1 MTNLNFVSKALCI
14 ALSSVFVFSSPSIAD
29 DDNYSP
35 LDSPSFFEGLN
46 TFTAVFS
53 QIKQMYVDEIDD
65 ETLFN
70 NAIRGLIEGLDPH
83 SSYLEPV
90 AQSKVSESTM
100 GKFGGLGI
108 VIGTKGDYIEVVSP
122 IDDTPAYRA
131 GLKAGD
137 IILQIGDQN
146 VSQINLEEGVKLM
159 RGAPGT
165 TIKLTIGRPDI
176 APFVVE
182 ITREVITVTSA
193 KGLPLEEGIGYLRV
207 AQFQR
212 PTAEVVEITR
222 EVITVTSAK
231 GLLLEEGIGYLRV
244 AQFQR
249 PTAEVV
255 EKIIGD
261 LVEKNEADLDSLIID
276 LRNNPGG
283 LLDSSIDISN
293 LFIDEPG
300 IVVYTEGRTPSSNMS
315 FPTKPGDIL
324 NGAPIVVL
332 MNVGSASASEIVAGA
347 LQDHKRAI
355 IMGEE
360 SFGKGSVQSMMGLQD
375 GYGLKLTT
383 ARYFTPSGRSIQAK
397 GISPDIELD
406 NISLKGDEEEESIDF
421 SSQEKDLKN
430 SLSAQDEE
438 ETTAEDPTELSP
450 EEILKSQDE
459 ITDAR
464 DQEFVDLLMEDYYV
478 HEAVNVLKA
487 LKIYKNK

>member
-1 MTNLNFVSKALCI
+1 MNHLKSISKILCF
-14 ALSSVFVFSSPSIAD
+14 ALSSLLLFSSPSIAD
-29 DDNYSP
+29 EDNYSP

-46 TFTAVFS
+46 NFTAVFS

-90 AQSKVSESTM
+90 DQSKVSESTM

-165 TIKLTIGRPDI
+165 TIKLTIGRPEI

-182 ITREVITVTSA
+182 ITREI
-193 KGLPLEEGIGYLRV
+193 
-207 AQFQR
+207 
-212 PTAEVVEITR
+212 
-222 EVITVTSAK
+222 ITVTSAK
-231 GLLLEEGIGYLRV
+231 GLLLEDGIGYLRI

-261 LVEKNEADLDSLIID
+261 LVEKNESDLDSLIID

-397 GISPDIELD
+397 GISPDIALD
-406 NISLKGDEEEESIDF
+406 NISLKSEDEEDSIDF

-438 ETTAEDPTELSP
+438 ETTSEDPTELTP

-464 DQEFVDLLMEDYYV
+464 DQEYVDLLMEDYYV

-487 LKIYKNK
+487 LKIYKKN

>member
-1 MTNLNFVSKALCI
+1 MNHLKSISKILCF
-14 ALSSVFVFSSPSIAD
+14 ALSSLLLLSSPSLAD
-29 DDNYSP
+29 EDNYSP

-90 AQSKVSESTM
+90 DQSKVSESTM

-182 ITREVITVTSA
+182 ITREI
-193 KGLPLEEGIGYLRV
+193 
-207 AQFQR
+207 
-212 PTAEVVEITR
+212 
-222 EVITVTSAK
+222 ITVTSAK
-231 GLLLEEGIGYLRV
+231 GLLLEDGIGYLRI

-261 LVEKNEADLDSLIID
+261 LVEKNESDLDSLIID

-397 GISPDIELD
+397 GISPDIALD
-406 NISLKGDEEEESIDF
+406 NISLKSEDEEESIDF

-438 ETTAEDPTELSP
+438 ETTSEDPTELTP

-459 ITDAR
+459 ITDVR
-464 DQEFVDLLMEDYYV
+464 DQEYVDLLMEDYYV

-487 LKIYKNK
+487 LKIYKKN

>member
-1 MTNLNFVSKALCI
+1 MNHLKSISKILCF
-14 ALSSVFVFSSPSIAD
+14 ALSSLLLFSSPSIAD
-29 DDNYSP
+29 EDNYSP

-90 AQSKVSESTM
+90 DQSKVSESTM

-182 ITREVITVTSA
+182 ITREI
-193 KGLPLEEGIGYLRV
+193 
-207 AQFQR
+207 
-212 PTAEVVEITR
+212 
-222 EVITVTSAK
+222 ITVTSAK
-231 GLLLEEGIGYLRV
+231 GLLLEDGIGYLRI

-261 LVEKNEADLDSLIID
+261 LVEKNESDLDSLIID

-397 GISPDIELD
+397 GISPDIALD
-406 NISLKGDEEEESIDF
+406 NISLKSEVEEESIDF

-438 ETTAEDPTELSP
+438 ETTSEDPTELTP

-464 DQEFVDLLMEDYYV
+464 DQEYVDLLMEDYYV

-487 LKIYKNK
+487 LKIYKKN

>member
-1 MTNLNFVSKALCI
+1 MTNLNFISKTLCI
-14 ALSSVFVFSSPSIAD
+14 ALSSVFLFSSPSIAD

-182 ITREVITVTSA
+182 ITREI
-193 KGLPLEEGIGYLRV
+193 
-207 AQFQR
+207 
-212 PTAEVVEITR
+212 
-222 EVITVTSAK
+222 ITVTSAK

-438 ETTAEDPTELSP
+438 ETTSEDPTELSP

>member
-1 MTNLNFVSKALCI
+1 MTNLKPFSRKLILVLSALFFF
-14 ALSSVFVFSSPSIAD
+14 SSVSAAED
-29 DDNYSP
+29 ENYSP

-53 QIKQMYVDEIDD
+53 QIKQMYVDEVDD

-83 SSYLEPV
+83 SSFLEPV
-90 AQSKVSESTM
+90 DQSRVSESTM

-165 TIKLTIGRPDI
+165 TIKLTIGRPNI

-182 ITREVITVTSA
+182 ITREI
-193 KGLPLEEGIGYLRV
+193 
-207 AQFQR
+207 
-212 PTAEVVEITR
+212 
-222 EVITVTSAK
+222 ITVTSAK
-231 GLLLEEGIGYLRV
+231 GLLLDEGIGYLRI

-261 LVEKNEADLDSLIID
+261 LVEKNEGDLDSLIID

-283 LLDSSIDISN
+283 LLDASIDVSN

-360 SFGKGSVQSMMGLQD
+360 SFGKGSVQSMMALQD

-397 GISPDIELD
+397 GISPDIALD
-406 NISLKGDEEEESIDF
+406 DISLKSDEEEESIDF

-438 ETTAEDPTELSP
+438 EAISEDPTELSP
-450 EEILKSQDE
+450 EEKLKSQDE

-464 DQEFVDLLMEDYYV
+464 DNEFIDLLLEDYYV
-478 HEAVNVLKA
+478 HEAINVLKA
-487 LKIYKNK
+487 LQIYNKK

>member
-1 MTNLNFVSKALCI
+1 MTNLNFFSKTLCI
-14 ALSSVFVFSSPSIAD
+14 ALSLVFLFSSPSIAD

-182 ITREVITVTSA
+182 ITREI
-193 KGLPLEEGIGYLRV
+193 
-207 AQFQR
+207 
-212 PTAEVVEITR
+212 
-222 EVITVTSAK
+222 ITVTSAK

-438 ETTAEDPTELSP
+438 ETTSEDPTELSP

>member
-1 MTNLNFVSKALCI
+1 MTNLNFISKTLCI
-14 ALSSVFVFSSPSIAD
+14 ALSSVFLFSSPSIAD

-65 ETLFN
+65 EILFN

-182 ITREVITVTSA
+182 ITREI
-193 KGLPLEEGIGYLRV
+193 
-207 AQFQR
+207 
-212 PTAEVVEITR
+212 
-222 EVITVTSAK
+222 ITVTSAK

-438 ETTAEDPTELSP
+438 EATSEDPTELSP

>member
-1 MTNLNFVSKALCI
+1 MTNLNFISKTLCI
-14 ALSSVFVFSSPSIAD
+14 ALSSVFLFSSPSIAD

-165 TIKLTIGRPDI
+165 TIKLTIGRPEI
-176 APFVVE
+176 APF
-182 ITREVITVTSA
+182 
-193 KGLPLEEGIGYLRV
+193 
-207 AQFQR
+207 
-212 PTAEVVEITR
+212 VVEITR

-406 NISLKGDEEEESIDF
+406 NISLKGVEEEESIDF

-438 ETTAEDPTELSP
+438 ESTSEDPTELSP

-487 LKIYKNK
+487 LKIYKKK

>member
-1 MTNLNFVSKALCI
+1 MTNLNFISKTLCI
-14 ALSSVFVFSSPSIAD
+14 ALSSVFLFSSPSIAD

-165 TIKLTIGRPDI
+165 TIKLTIGRPEI
-176 APFVVE
+176 APF
-182 ITREVITVTSA
+182 
-193 KGLPLEEGIGYLRV
+193 
-207 AQFQR
+207 
-212 PTAEVVEITR
+212 VVEITR

-430 SLSAQDEE
+430 SLSAQDEDD
-438 ETTAEDPTELSP
+438 TTSEDPTELSP

>member
-1 MTNLNFVSKALCI
+1 MINLKSFFQSFT
-14 ALSSVFVFSSPSIAD
+14 LSIFILFAASSAAD
-29 DDNYSP
+29 EDNYSP

-53 QIKQMYVDEIDD
+53 QIKQMYVDDIDD

-83 SSYLEPV
+83 SSFLEPV

-108 VIGTKGDYIEVVSP
+108 VIGTKGDFIEVVSP

-165 TIKLTIGRPDI
+165 SIKLTIGRPDI

-182 ITREVITVTSA
+182 ITREVIT
-193 KGLPLEEGIGYLRV
+193 I
-207 AQFQR
+207 
-212 PTAEVVEITR
+212 
-222 EVITVTSAK
+222 TSAK
-231 GLLLEEGIGYLRV
+231 GLLVSDGIGYLRI

-255 EKIIGD
+255 EKIIAN
-261 LVEKNEADLDSLIID
+261 LVRKNEGDLDSLIID

-300 IVVYTEGRTPSSNMS
+300 IVVYTEGRTPTSNMS

-360 SFGKGSVQSMMGLQD
+360 SFGKGSVQSMMSLQD

-406 NISLKGDEEEESIDF
+406 NISLKDDEDEDSIDF

-430 SLSAQDEE
+430 ALSAQDED
-438 ETTAEDPTELSP
+438 ETKPDDSSDSKSDSTDVDTSGSQDEVNPTELTA
-450 EEILKSQDE
+450 EEILESQDKIAAE
-459 ITDAR
+459 R
-464 DQEFVDLLMEDYYV
+464 DQEYIDLLLEDYYV

-487 LKIYKNK
+487 LQIYNK

>member
-1 MTNLNFVSKALCI
+1 MTNLKPFSKKLFLVFSALFFF
-14 ALSSVFVFSSPSIAD
+14 SSVSVAD
-29 DDNYSP
+29 DENYSP

-53 QIKQMYVDEIDD
+53 QIKQMYVDEVDD

-83 SSYLEPV
+83 SSFLEPV
-90 AQSKVSESTM
+90 DQSKVSESTM

-165 TIKLTIGRPDI
+165 TIKLTIGRPNI

-182 ITREVITVTSA
+182 ITREI
-193 KGLPLEEGIGYLRV
+193 
-207 AQFQR
+207 
-212 PTAEVVEITR
+212 
-222 EVITVTSAK
+222 ITVTSAK
-231 GLLLEEGIGYLRV
+231 GLLLDEGIGYLRI

-261 LVEKNEADLDSLIID
+261 LVEKNEGDLDSLIID

-283 LLDSSIDISN
+283 LLDASIDVSN

-360 SFGKGSVQSMMGLQD
+360 SFGKGSVQSMMALQD

-397 GISPDIELD
+397 GISPDIALD
-406 NISLKGDEEEESIDF
+406 DISLKSEEEEDSIDF

-438 ETTAEDPTELSP
+438 EVISEDPTELTP

-464 DQEFVDLLMEDYYV
+464 DKEFVDLLLEDYYV
-478 HEAVNVLKA
+478 HEAINVLKA
-487 LKIYKNK
+487 LKIYNKN

>member
-1 MTNLNFVSKALCI
+1 MNHLKSISKILCF
-14 ALSSVFVFSSPSIAD
+14 ALSSLFLFSSPSIAD
-29 DDNYSP
+29 EDNYSP

-90 AQSKVSESTM
+90 DQSKVSESTM

-182 ITREVITVTSA
+182 ITREI
-193 KGLPLEEGIGYLRV
+193 
-207 AQFQR
+207 
-212 PTAEVVEITR
+212 
-222 EVITVTSAK
+222 ITVTSAK
-231 GLLLEEGIGYLRV
+231 GLLLEDGIGYLRI

-261 LVEKNEADLDSLIID
+261 LVEKNESDLDSLIID

-397 GISPDIELD
+397 GISPDIALD
-406 NISLKGDEEEESIDF
+406 NISLKSEDEEESIDF

-438 ETTAEDPTELSP
+438 ETTSEDPTELTP

-464 DQEFVDLLMEDYYV
+464 DQEYVDLLMEDYYV

-487 LKIYKNK
+487 LKIYKKN

>member
-1 MTNLNFVSKALCI
+1 MTNLNFISKTLCI
-14 ALSSVFVFSSPSIAD
+14 ALTSVVLSSTSVA

-165 TIKLTIGRPDI
+165 SIKLTIGRPNI
-176 APFVVE
+176 APF
-182 ITREVITVTSA
+182 
-193 KGLPLEEGIGYLRV
+193 
-207 AQFQR
+207 
-212 PTAEVVEITR
+212 VVEITR

-255 EKIIGD
+255 EKIIGN

-438 ETTAEDPTELSP
+438 ETTSEDPTELSP

>member
-1 MTNLNFVSKALCI
+1 MTNLNFVSKTLCI

-182 ITREVITVTSA
+182 ITREI
-193 KGLPLEEGIGYLRV
+193 
-207 AQFQR
+207 
-212 PTAEVVEITR
+212 
-222 EVITVTSAK
+222 ITVTSAK

-430 SLSAQDEE
+430 SLSAQDEDK
-438 ETTAEDPTELSP
+438 TTSEDPTELSP

>member
-1 MTNLNFVSKALCI
+1 MTNLNLISKTLCI
-14 ALSSVFVFSSPSIAD
+14 AISAVFLFSSPSIAD

-176 APFVVE
+176 APF
-182 ITREVITVTSA
+182 
-193 KGLPLEEGIGYLRV
+193 
-207 AQFQR
+207 
-212 PTAEVVEITR
+212 VVEITR

-430 SLSAQDEE
+430 SLSAQDQE
-438 ETTAEDPTELSP
+438 ETTSEDPTELSP

>member
-1 MTNLNFVSKALCI
+1 MNHLKSISKILCF
-14 ALSSVFVFSSPSIAD
+14 ALSSVLLFSSPSIAD
-29 DDNYSP
+29 EDNYSP

-90 AQSKVSESTM
+90 DQSKVSESTM

-182 ITREVITVTSA
+182 ITREI
-193 KGLPLEEGIGYLRV
+193 
-207 AQFQR
+207 
-212 PTAEVVEITR
+212 
-222 EVITVTSAK
+222 ITVTSAK
-231 GLLLEEGIGYLRV
+231 GLLLEDGIGYLRI

-261 LVEKNEADLDSLIID
+261 LVEKNESDLDSLIID

-397 GISPDIELD
+397 GISPDIALD
-406 NISLKGDEEEESIDF
+406 NISLKSEDEEESIDF

-438 ETTAEDPTELSP
+438 ETTSEDPTELTP

-464 DQEFVDLLMEDYYV
+464 DQEYVDLLMEDYYV

-487 LKIYKNK
+487 LKIYKKN

>member
-1 MTNLNFVSKALCI
+1 MNHLKSISKILCF
-14 ALSSVFVFSSPSIAD
+14 ALSSILLLSSPSLAD
-29 DDNYSP
+29 EDNYSP

-90 AQSKVSESTM
+90 DQSKVSESTM

-165 TIKLTIGRPDI
+165 TIKLTIGRPEI

-182 ITREVITVTSA
+182 ITREI
-193 KGLPLEEGIGYLRV
+193 
-207 AQFQR
+207 
-212 PTAEVVEITR
+212 
-222 EVITVTSAK
+222 ITVTSAK
-231 GLLLEEGIGYLRV
+231 GLLLEDGIGYLRI

-261 LVEKNEADLDSLIID
+261 LVEKNESDLDSLIID

-397 GISPDIELD
+397 GISPDIALD
-406 NISLKGDEEEESIDF
+406 NISLKSEDEEESIDF

-438 ETTAEDPTELSP
+438 ETTSEDPTELTP

-464 DQEFVDLLMEDYYV
+464 DQEYVDLLMEDYYV

-487 LKIYKNK
+487 LKIYKKN

>member
-1 MTNLNFVSKALCI
+1 MTNLKLFSRKLFLVLSALFFF
-14 ALSSVFVFSSPSIAD
+14 SSVSAAED
-29 DDNYSP
+29 ENYSP

-53 QIKQMYVDEIDD
+53 QIKQMYVDEVDD

-83 SSYLEPV
+83 SSFLEPV
-90 AQSKVSESTM
+90 DQSRVSESTM

-165 TIKLTIGRPDI
+165 TIKLTIGRPNI

-182 ITREVITVTSA
+182 ITREI
-193 KGLPLEEGIGYLRV
+193 
-207 AQFQR
+207 
-212 PTAEVVEITR
+212 
-222 EVITVTSAK
+222 ITVTSAK
-231 GLLLEEGIGYLRV
+231 GLLLDEGIGYLRI

-261 LVEKNEADLDSLIID
+261 LVEKNEGDLDSLIID

-283 LLDSSIDISN
+283 LLDASIDVSN

-360 SFGKGSVQSMMGLQD
+360 SFGKGSVQSMMALQD

-397 GISPDIELD
+397 GISPDIALD
-406 NISLKGDEEEESIDF
+406 DISLKSDEEEESIDF

-438 ETTAEDPTELSP
+438 EVISEDPTELSP

-464 DQEFVDLLMEDYYV
+464 DKEFVDLLLEDYYV
-478 HEAVNVLKA
+478 HEAINVLKA
-487 LKIYKNK
+487 LKIYNKN

>member
-1 MTNLNFVSKALCI
+1 MTNLNFIYKTLCI
-14 ALSSVFVFSSPSIAD
+14 ALSSVFLFSSPSIAD

-108 VIGTKGDYIEVVSP
+108 VIGNKGDYIEVVSP

-176 APFVVE
+176 APF
-182 ITREVITVTSA
+182 
-193 KGLPLEEGIGYLRV
+193 
-207 AQFQR
+207 
-212 PTAEVVEITR
+212 VVEITR

-406 NISLKGDEEEESIDF
+406 NISLKGDEEESIDF

-438 ETTAEDPTELSP
+438 ETTSEDPTELSP

>member
-1 MTNLNFVSKALCI
+1 MINSKPYSKILFI
-14 ALSSVFVFSSPSIAD
+14 ALSGLLFFSAATYAD
-29 DDNYSP
+29 DENYSP

-53 QIKQMYVDEIDD
+53 QIKQMYVDDIDD

-83 SSYLEPV
+83 SSFLEPV

-100 GKFGGLGI
+100 GKFEGLGI

-182 ITREVITVTSA
+182 ITREI
-193 KGLPLEEGIGYLRV
+193 
-207 AQFQR
+207 
-212 PTAEVVEITR
+212 
-222 EVITVTSAK
+222 ITVTSAK
-231 GLLLEEGIGYLRV
+231 GLLLEEGIGYLRI

-249 PTAEVV
+249 PTAEVA
-255 EKIIGD
+255 EKIIGN
-261 LVEKNEADLDSLIID
+261 LVEKNEGNLDSLIID

-360 SFGKGSVQSMMGLQD
+360 SFGKGSVQSMMSLQD

-397 GISPDIELD
+397 GISPDIALD
-406 NISLKGDEEEESIDF
+406 NISLKSDEEEDSIDF

-430 SLSAQDEE
+430 SLSAQDDDEV
-438 ETTAEDPTELSP
+438 TPEDPTELTP

-487 LKIYKNK
+487 LKIYKKK

>member
-1 MTNLNFVSKALCI
+1 MINLKPLSKILFI
-14 ALSSVFVFSSPSIAD
+14 ALSSLLIFSSATYAND
-29 DDNYSP
+29 ENYSP

-53 QIKQMYVDEIDD
+53 QIKQMYVDDIDD

-83 SSYLEPV
+83 SSFLEPV

-165 TIKLTIGRPDI
+165 TIKLTIGRPEI

-182 ITREVITVTSA
+182 ITREI
-193 KGLPLEEGIGYLRV
+193 
-207 AQFQR
+207 
-212 PTAEVVEITR
+212 
-222 EVITVTSAK
+222 ITVTSAK
-231 GLLLEEGIGYLRV
+231 GLLLEEGIGYLRI

-249 PTAEVV
+249 PTAEVA
-255 EKIIGD
+255 EKIIGN
-261 LVEKNEADLDSLIID
+261 LVEKNEGSLDSLIID

-324 NGAPIVVL
+324 DGAPIVVL

-360 SFGKGSVQSMMGLQD
+360 SFGKGSVQSMMSLQD

-397 GISPDIELD
+397 GISPDIALD
-406 NISLKGDEEEESIDF
+406 NISLKDEEEDSIDF

-430 SLSAQDEE
+430 SLSAQDEDE
-438 ETTAEDPTELSP
+438 VIPEDPTELTP

-487 LKIYKNK
+487 LKIYKKK

>member
-1 MTNLNFVSKALCI
+1 MTNLKLFSRKLILVLSALFFF
-14 ALSSVFVFSSPSIAD
+14 SSVSAAED
-29 DDNYSP
+29 ENYSP

-53 QIKQMYVDEIDD
+53 QIKQMYVDEVDD

-83 SSYLEPV
+83 SSFLEPV
-90 AQSKVSESTM
+90 DQSRVSESTM

-165 TIKLTIGRPDI
+165 TIKLTIGRPNI

-182 ITREVITVTSA
+182 ITREI
-193 KGLPLEEGIGYLRV
+193 
-207 AQFQR
+207 
-212 PTAEVVEITR
+212 
-222 EVITVTSAK
+222 ITVTSAK
-231 GLLLEEGIGYLRV
+231 GLLLDEGIGYLRV

-261 LVEKNEADLDSLIID
+261 LVEKNEGDLDSLIID

-283 LLDSSIDISN
+283 LLDASIDVSN

-360 SFGKGSVQSMMGLQD
+360 SFGKGSVQSMMALQD

-397 GISPDIELD
+397 GISPDIALD
-406 NISLKGDEEEESIDF
+406 DISLKSDEEEESIDF

-438 ETTAEDPTELSP
+438 EVISEDPTELSP

-464 DQEFVDLLMEDYYV
+464 DKEFIDLLLEDYYV
-478 HEAVNVLKA
+478 HEAINVLKA
-487 LKIYKNK
+487 LKIYNKK

>member
-1 MTNLNFVSKALCI
+1 MNHLKSISKILCF
-14 ALSSVFVFSSPSIAD
+14 ALSSLLLFSSPSIAD
-29 DDNYSP
+29 EDNYSP

-90 AQSKVSESTM
+90 DQSKVSESTM

-182 ITREVITVTSA
+182 ITREI
-193 KGLPLEEGIGYLRV
+193 
-207 AQFQR
+207 
-212 PTAEVVEITR
+212 
-222 EVITVTSAK
+222 ITVTSAK
-231 GLLLEEGIGYLRV
+231 GLLLEDGIGYLRI

-261 LVEKNEADLDSLIID
+261 LVEKNESDLDSLIID

-397 GISPDIELD
+397 GISPDIALD
-406 NISLKGDEEEESIDF
+406 NISLKSEDEEESIDF

-438 ETTAEDPTELSP
+438 ETTSEDPTELTP

-464 DQEFVDLLMEDYYV
+464 DQEYVDFLMEDYYV

-487 LKIYKNK
+487 LKIYKKN

>member
-1 MTNLNFVSKALCI
+1 MNHLKSISKILCF
-14 ALSSVFVFSSPSIAD
+14 ALSSLLLFSSPSIAD
-29 DDNYSP
+29 EDNYSP

-90 AQSKVSESTM
+90 DQSKVSESTM

-182 ITREVITVTSA
+182 ITREI
-193 KGLPLEEGIGYLRV
+193 
-207 AQFQR
+207 
-212 PTAEVVEITR
+212 
-222 EVITVTSAK
+222 ITVTSAK
-231 GLLLEEGIGYLRV
+231 GLLLEDGIGYLRI

-261 LVEKNEADLDSLIID
+261 LVEKNESDLDSLIID

-397 GISPDIELD
+397 GISPNIALD
-406 NISLKGDEEEESIDF
+406 NISLKSEDEEESIDF

-438 ETTAEDPTELSP
+438 ETTSEDPTELTP

-487 LKIYKNK
+487 LKIYKKN

>member
-1 MTNLNFVSKALCI
+1 MTNLNFISKTLCI
-14 ALSSVFVFSSPSIAD
+14 ALSSVFLFSSPSIAD

-165 TIKLTIGRPDI
+165 TIKLTIGRPDV
-176 APFVVE
+176 APF
-182 ITREVITVTSA
+182 
-193 KGLPLEEGIGYLRV
+193 
-207 AQFQR
+207 
-212 PTAEVVEITR
+212 VVEITR

-430 SLSAQDEE
+430 SLSAQDQE
-438 ETTAEDPTELSP
+438 ETTSEDPTELSP

>member
-1 MTNLNFVSKALCI
+1 MNHLKSISKILCF
-14 ALSSVFVFSSPSIAD
+14 ALSSLLLFSSPSIAD
-29 DDNYSP
+29 EDNYSP

-90 AQSKVSESTM
+90 DQSKVSESTM

-182 ITREVITVTSA
+182 ITREI
-193 KGLPLEEGIGYLRV
+193 
-207 AQFQR
+207 
-212 PTAEVVEITR
+212 
-222 EVITVTSAK
+222 ITVTSAK
-231 GLLLEEGIGYLRV
+231 GLLLEDGIGYLRI

-261 LVEKNEADLDSLIID
+261 LVEKNESDLDSLIID

-397 GISPDIELD
+397 GISPDIALD
-406 NISLKGDEEEESIDF
+406 NISLKSEDEEESIDF

-438 ETTAEDPTELSP
+438 ETTSEDPTELTP

-464 DQEFVDLLMEDYYV
+464 DQEYVDLLMEDYYV

-487 LKIYKNK
+487 LKIYNKS

>member
-1 MTNLNFVSKALCI
+1 MCI
-14 ALSSVFVFSSPSIAD
+14 R
-29 DDNYSP
+29 
-35 LDSPSFFEGLN
+35 DS
-46 TFTAVFS
+46 
-53 QIKQMYVDEIDD
+53 
-65 ETLFN
+65 
-70 NAIRGLIEGLDPH
+70 AIRGLIEGLDPH
-83 SSYLEPV
+83 SSFLEPV
-90 AQSKVSESTM
+90 DQSRVSESTM

-165 TIKLTIGRPDI
+165 TIKLTIGRPNI

-182 ITREVITVTSA
+182 ITREI
-193 KGLPLEEGIGYLRV
+193 
-207 AQFQR
+207 
-212 PTAEVVEITR
+212 
-222 EVITVTSAK
+222 ITVTSAK
-231 GLLLEEGIGYLRV
+231 GLLLDEGIGYLRI

-261 LVEKNEADLDSLIID
+261 LVEKNEGDLDSLIID

-283 LLDSSIDISN
+283 LLDASIDVSN

-360 SFGKGSVQSMMGLQD
+360 SFGKGSVQSMMALQD

-397 GISPDIELD
+397 GISPDIALD
-406 NISLKGDEEEESIDF
+406 DISLKSEEEEDSIDF

-438 ETTAEDPTELSP
+438 EVISEDPTELSP

-464 DQEFVDLLMEDYYV
+464 DKEFIDLLLEDYYV
-478 HEAVNVLKA
+478 HEAINVLKA
-487 LKIYKNK
+487 LKIYNKN

>member
-1 MTNLNFVSKALCI
+1 
-14 ALSSVFVFSSPSIAD
+14 
-29 DDNYSP
+29 
-35 LDSPSFFEGLN
+35 
-46 TFTAVFS
+46 
-53 QIKQMYVDEIDD
+53 
-65 ETLFN
+65 
-70 NAIRGLIEGLDPH
+70 
-83 SSYLEPV
+83 
-90 AQSKVSESTM
+90 
-100 GKFGGLGI
+100 
-108 VIGTKGDYIEVVSP
+108 
-122 IDDTPAYRA
+122 
-131 GLKAGD
+131 
-137 IILQIGDQN
+137 
-146 VSQINLEEGVKLM
+146 M

-182 ITREVITVTSA
+182 ITREVITITSA
-193 KGLPLEEGIGYLRV
+193 KGLIVSDGIGYLR
-207 AQFQR
+207 
-212 PTAEVVEITR
+212 I
-222 EVITVTSAK
+222 
-231 GLLLEEGIGYLRV
+231 

-255 EKIIGD
+255 EKIIAN
-261 LVEKNEADLDSLIID
+261 LVRKNEGDLDSLIID

-300 IVVYTEGRTPSSNMS
+300 IVVYTEGRTPTSNMS

-360 SFGKGSVQSMMGLQD
+360 SFGKGSVQSMMSLQD

-397 GISPDIELD
+397 GISPDIALD
-406 NISLKGDEEEESIDF
+406 NISLKDEDEEEESIDF

-430 SLSAQDEE
+430 ALSAQDED
-438 ETTAEDPTELSP
+438 ETKPEDTSESKSDSTEVDTLGSQDEVNPTELTP
-450 EEILKSQDE
+450 EEILESQDKIAAE
-459 ITDAR
+459 R
-464 DQEFVDLLMEDYYV
+464 DQEFIDLLLEDYYV

-487 LKIYKNK
+487 LKIYNK

>member
-1 MTNLNFVSKALCI
+1 MTNLNFISKTLCI
-14 ALSSVFVFSSPSIAD
+14 ALSSVFLFSSPSIAD

-165 TIKLTIGRPDI
+165 TIKLTIGRPDV
-176 APFVVE
+176 APF
-182 ITREVITVTSA
+182 
-193 KGLPLEEGIGYLRV
+193 
-207 AQFQR
+207 
-212 PTAEVVEITR
+212 VVEITR

-261 LVEKNEADLDSLIID
+261 LV
-276 LRNNPGG
+276 
-283 LLDSSIDISN
+283 
-293 LFIDEPG
+293 
-300 IVVYTEGRTPSSNMS
+300 V
-315 FPTKPGDIL
+315 
-324 NGAPIVVL
+324 
-332 MNVGSASASEIVAGA
+332 
-347 LQDHKRAI
+347 
-355 IMGEE
+355 
-360 SFGKGSVQSMMGLQD
+360 
-375 GYGLKLTT
+375 
-383 ARYFTPSGRSIQAK
+383 
-397 GISPDIELD
+397 
-406 NISLKGDEEEESIDF
+406 
-421 SSQEKDLKN
+421 
-430 SLSAQDEE
+430 
-438 ETTAEDPTELSP
+438 
-450 EEILKSQDE
+450 
-459 ITDAR
+459 
-464 DQEFVDLLMEDYYV
+464 
-478 HEAVNVLKA
+478 
-487 LKIYKNK
+487 

>member
-1 MTNLNFVSKALCI
+1 MTNLNFISKTLCI
-14 ALSSVFVFSSPSIAD
+14 ALSSVFLFSSPSIAD

-182 ITREVITVTSA
+182 ITREI
-193 KGLPLEEGIGYLRV
+193 
-207 AQFQR
+207 
-212 PTAEVVEITR
+212 
-222 EVITVTSAK
+222 ITVTSAK

-438 ETTAEDPTELSP
+438 ESTSEDPTELSP